1 MPADRRVSRKPAKG
15 AIRNVDFREL
25 VKRRNGFYA
34 PWHLFLTGCA
44 LLYAPIVRGRNLLY
58 DLGLKKSYR
67 LGVPTVSLGN
77 LTMGGTGKTP
87 AAAALL
93 RAALERGIRP
103 ALLSRGY
110 RASNGAGAG
119 KDAPNR
125 YGRRNDEG
133 AELALEFPD
142 VPHYQAPDRVGAG
155 RALLADFPET
165 ELVILDDGFQHRR
178 LARDVNLVLIDALDP
193 FGGGLF
199 PAGLAR
205 EPIAAL
211 RRADGVILNR
221 ADLVDEPSRR
231 RIEAEVRRYAP
242 DVLWGEASV
251 RPVSLLRRTPDG
263 WDAAPLSLLKEESG
277 KVWVPFC
284 GIGNPDGFFKMLRA
298 EGIKTASGI
307 SFPDHTAPGKGG
319 IRRLAAAAPEAAG
332 FLTTVKDLVKLPAGE
347 IAGRPVWGVKTEL
360 RFLNGNLFFDKALGW
375 E

>member
-1 MPADRRVSRKPAKG
+1 M
-15 AIRNVDFREL
+15 DFREL
-25 VKRRNGFYA
+25 VKKRHGLYGVL
-34 PWHLFLTGCA
+34 HLFLSGCS
-44 LLYAPIVRGRNLLY
+44 LLYAPLVRIRNLLY
-58 DLGLKKSYR
+58 DAGLKRTYR
-67 LGVPTVSLGN
+67 LPVPVVSLGN

-93 RAALERGIRP
+93 RAALARGIRP

-110 RASNGAGAG
+110 RASNCAATA
-119 KDAPNR
+119 KDAPSR
-125 YGRRNDEG
+125 YGRRNDEA

-142 VPHYQAPDRVGAG
+142 VPHYQAADRVEAG

-165 ELVILDDGFQHRR
+165 ELVVLDDGFQHRR

-199 PAGLAR
+199 PAGMAR

-221 ADLVDEPSRR
+221 ADLIDEPSRR
-231 RIEAEVRRYAP
+231 RIEAKVRRYAP
-242 DVLWGEASV
+242 DILWGEASV

-263 WDAAPLSLLKEESG
+263 WDTAPFSLLKEENG
-277 KVWVPFC
+277 KIWVPFC
-284 GIGNPDGFFKMLRA
+284 GIGNPDGFFKMLRG

-307 SFPDHTAPGKGG
+307 SFPDHTAPDAAG
-319 IRRLAAAAPEAAG
+319 IRRLTAAVSDAAG
-332 FLTTVKDLVKLPAGE
+332 FLTTVKDIVKLPEGE

-360 RFLNGNLFFDKALGW
+360 NFLNGNSFFDKALGW